1 MRNLILKTNTGSIN
15 LAARDLTRL
24 PTYLFESHLSVT
36 PEPLLNSPP
45 EVEEPEAAGKAKKSK
60 GTAWYEQADLTALKA
75 PDNQI
80 VELQPELSLFGSLK
94 VVDVSIIDSGYNV
107 YLTLPFSFIV
117 INCSGFLSR
126 S

>member
-1 MRNLILKTNTGSIN
+1 MKNKNTGSIN
-15 LAARDLTRL
+15 IAARDLTRL

-45 EVEEPEAAGKAKKSK
+45 EVEEPEAVGKVKKSK
-60 GTAWYEQADLTALKA
+60 STAWYEQADLTALKA
-75 PDNQI
+75 PDNLI

-94 VVDVSIIDSGYNV
+94 VVDVSITGSHHDAHFDS
-107 YLTLPFSFIV
+107 PFSFIA
-117 INCSGFLSR
+117 ISYSGFLSR